1 MGRNP
6 RLFAHSVQSPDSQ
19 FVGPRPEIAESLRL
33 LSAEIPVLRR
43 SSAETGLISS
53 ADLRRT
59 TKIPVAAI
67 VVSESRTAG
76 SLSGRSFRPWISQ
89 RAYFFV
95 RVTPKNSIS
104 GKATGYGM
112 KPRRSPAFACGPA
125 NQVNEMAPATCG
137 GGSLLSKTTI

>member
-1 MGRNP
+1 MRPAPPPLDPAQYLNAHRLMTLKLDLRSHASRNTT
-6 RLFAHSVQSPDSQ
+6 RQTRRRSSDAY
-19 FVGPRPEIAESLRL
+19 GPRPEIAESLRL

-76 SLSGRSFRPWISQ
+76 SLSGRSFRPWI
-89 RAYFFV
+89 
-95 RVTPKNSIS
+95 
-104 GKATGYGM
+104 
-112 KPRRSPAFACGPA
+112 
-125 NQVNEMAPATCG
+125 
-137 GGSLLSKTTI
+137 